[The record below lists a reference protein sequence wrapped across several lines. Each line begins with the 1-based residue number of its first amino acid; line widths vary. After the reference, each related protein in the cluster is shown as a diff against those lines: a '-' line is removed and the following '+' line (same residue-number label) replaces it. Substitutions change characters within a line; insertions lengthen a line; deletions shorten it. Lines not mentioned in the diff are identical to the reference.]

1 MRKALSVALPA
12 CAIAV
17 LTLLMTNTPPQGIS
31 MAAETSASKPL
42 AHIVYFELN
51 DSTPENRE
59 KLVKAC
65 KKYLTKHEGELYFGV
80 GTVAG
85 DLSREVNQK
94 DWDVG
99 LHIVFNGKAA
109 HDKYADHPR
118 HVEFINECKSM
129 WKKVRVFDSYF
140 D

>member
-1 MRKALSVALPA
+1 MRYRLSAGIPLFLF
-12 CAIAV
+12 AIA
-17 LTLLMTNTPPQGIS
+17 TLFMTHTTRQGTS
-31 MAAETSASKPL
+31 MAADKTAKPL

-51 DSTPENRE
+51 DSTPENRA
-59 KLVKAC
+59 KLVAAC

-80 GTVAG
+80 GTVAS

-99 LHIVFNGKAA
+99 LHIVFDGKAA

-118 HVEFINECKSM
+118 HVDFINECKSM
-129 WKKVRVFDSYF
+129 WKKVRVFDTYL